1 MRFRPSLELGV
12 LRRRYKRFFADVELQ
27 DGSTITVHCANTGT
41 MRGCSEPGSQVA
53 FSRHGRS
60 DRKLAGRL
68 ELVRADGVW
77 IGVYPA
83 LANALV
89 AEACEAGRFAE
100 WLSSRGLNAESRT
113 ADTADAGSDKTET
126 AEARGAPAQVVRRE
140 VSVPGFDSRFD
151 LELRSDGVRWLVEV
165 KSVSWV
171 EAGVGRFPDAKSTR
185 ARRHADELAQ
195 LAARGHRVALV
206 FCVQRADVDR
216 LLPAWEV
223 DAEYGQALQRA
234 ARAGVVLAAHRC
246 AVALDGI
253 VLTDRVPVDLV
264 V

>member
-1 MRFRPSLELGV
+1 MRFDPSLELGV

-41 MRGCSEPGSQVA
+41 MRGCSEPGSEVA

-68 ELVRADGVW
+68 ELLRAEGVW

-83 LANALV
+83 QANTLV
-89 AEACEAGRFAE
+89 AEACELGRLGE
-100 WLSSRGLNAESRT
+100 WLSYPSQNAEASS
-113 ADTADAGSDKTET
+113 AGDGRSL
-126 AEARGAPAQVVRRE
+126 AEVVRRE
-140 VSVPGFDSRFD
+140 VRVPGFASRFD
-151 LELRSDGVRWLVEV
+151 LELQSGGVRWLVEV

-171 EAGVGRFPDAKSTR
+171 EAGVGRFPDAKSMR

-195 LAARGHRVALV
+195 LAALGQRVALV
-206 FCVQRADVDR
+206 FCVQRSDVDCVQ
-216 LLPAWEV
+216 PAWEV
-223 DAEYGQALQRA
+223 DREYGQALQRA
-234 ARAGVVLAAHRC
+234 ARAGVTLLAYRC
-246 AVALDGI
+246 SVTLEGI
-253 VLTDRVPVDLV
+253 ALTDRVPVDLV